1 MKKYN
6 TIFYLLFILLV
17 MGTFASMAQ
26 YSYGLRI
33 MGGVAFVFGL
43 VFLGE
48 FIMGLRKKNEERNI
62 YELVEPLCLF
72 VLSVIFGF
80 RVFYIHFPFIEL
92 LFAAAAILLA
102 VVYVVK
108 MTFRFRHFQSRNIFL
123 SRLLV
128 AYHGSII
135 LFLGALAMM
144 PFAPKIGEAVGAA
157 ALILLIGFIV
167 AGVLKK
173 NLLVDGE
180 NVSADKMVRRFRDH
194 SVIIV
199 SLFLLLS
206 LYIGFNR
213 IGILPDIYSDEFPR
227 AYFKLVDDA
236 SSRKE
241 KSADGK
247 YKYEEFMEK
256 YQQFLKHH
264 NDKGK

>member
-1 MKKYN
+1 
-6 TIFYLLFILLV
+6 

-26 YSYGLRI
+26 NSYGLGI

-43 VFLGE
+43 VFLAE
-48 FIMGLRKKNEERNI
+48 FIFRLRKKNEEGGI
-62 YELVEPLCLF
+62 YELIEPVCLF

-102 VVYVVK
+102 VVYLVK
-108 MTFRFRHFQSRNIFL
+108 MNFRFRHFQSRNTFL
-123 SRLLV
+123 SILLI

-135 LFLGALAMM
+135 LFLSSLALM
-144 PFAPKIGEAVGAA
+144 PFAPKSGEAVGAA
-157 ALILLIGFIV
+157 ALILLLGFIV

-180 NVSADKMVRRFRDH
+180 NVSALKMVRRFRDH

-199 SLFLLLS
+199 SLFLLFS
-206 LYIGFNR
+206 LYVGFNR
-213 IGILPDIYSDEFPR
+213 VGILPDIYSDEFPR
-227 AYFKLVDDA
+227 AYFKLVDEA
-236 SSRKE
+236 SVRKE
-241 KSADGK
+241 KARDGK

-256 YQQFLKHH
+256 YQLFLKHQ
-264 NDKGK
+264 NRKNQ